1 MRALKFYKMKKTKT
15 GLYIQTRN
23 NRIEVFTENE
33 FRLKQ
38 QKDKSRIINTV
49 AIICIILIG
58 SIILFI

>member
-1 MRALKFYKMKKTKT
+1 MKKTKT
-15 GLYIQTRN
+15 GLHIQTRN

-33 FRLKQ
+33 LRLKQ

-49 AIICIILIG
+49 AIISIILIA